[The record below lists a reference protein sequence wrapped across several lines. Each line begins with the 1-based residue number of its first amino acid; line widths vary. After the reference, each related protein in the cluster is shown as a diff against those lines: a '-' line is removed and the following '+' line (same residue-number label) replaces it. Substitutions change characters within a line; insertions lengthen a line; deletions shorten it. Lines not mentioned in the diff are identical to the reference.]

1 LAHHTTGLNMCDR
14 CGCNR
19 AFDEYGDRI
28 CWCDACW
35 RRGCK
40 AACDGE
46 MSDQSSDVDSV
57 YSMATLPLNDH
68 LFEAFP
74 LLVRFHPF
82 LPTLASLCRKVRACL
97 TLNKPRVLLELF
109 GAQEPT
115 AMQEAFAGACAAR
128 DAPMVGQFIQE
139 CESLVTCCVIISK
152 STPIFCEVEVDNGLW
167 GPELVHDEVGMK
179 TELVKTTPV
188 ALAIKVND
196 VTTVQLLLNARAAIH
211 GIVRE
216 RNVAYRYWCDRFR
229 HERHIDSAMR
239 LALRSKSMLVA
250 DFLLQMKADLNRM
263 QKICESHEPG
273 FQSSEYATPLS
284 LAIKAGAQD
293 MMRFL
298 IEKGASVEGI
308 QSLDCT
314 ENHGDEDGDY
324 GVRLRESQTALVQAL
339 LAAELGIVRDLLR
352 HGVGTCGDQRVLQ
365 RTRYVLREEE
375 DTEDHGIGII
385 TTFPCLVKH
394 DIDSKKFVQ
403 SPLSASLESK
413 HINAVTLL
421 LQANVSVNGTQYSG
435 GREYASPLL
444 IAMAGIPFMAEAADP
459 RLGFMEEPL
468 PNDKMPEMELTSQR
482 LVKLL
487 LDHRAAVN
495 GIQGSFGRTT
505 YSPLTAALRVTRCYE
520 FQVKTEKSVAIW
532 SLLKEA
538 GAVDGFTEEGDRRE
552 GIVVQRATVE
562 VQESRKQRR
571 RDKHVRR
578 SLLRTAR
585 RLEET
590 VRESAWETDDSLE

>member
-97 TLNKPRVLLELF
+97 TMNKPRVLLELF

-128 DAPMVGQFIQE
+128 DAPMVRQFIQE
-139 CESLVTCCVIISK
+139 CESLVTCCVVISK
-152 STPIFCEVEVDNGLW
+152 STPIFHALEVDMGGPY
-167 GPELVHDEVGMK
+167 GPERVHDEVGEK
-179 TELVKTTPV
+179 TEWVKTTPV
-188 ALAIKVND
+188 ALAITVND
-196 VTTVQLLLNARAAIH
+196 VATVQLLLNARAAIH

-216 RNVAYRYWCDRFR
+216 RKVTHRYWCDRFGE
-229 HERHIDSAMR
+229 HERHIDSALR
-239 LALRSKSMLVA
+239 LALRSKSTLVA
-250 DFLLQMKADLNRM
+250 DFLLQTKADLNRM
-263 QKICESHEPG
+263 QKIYESHEPD

-284 LAIKAGAQD
+284 LAIKAGARD

-298 IEKGASVEGI
+298 IEKGASVEGV
-308 QSLDCT
+308 QSVDCI
-314 ENHGDEDGDY
+314 ENHGEEDGDY
-324 GVRLRESQTALVQAL
+324 GVRLQESHTALVQAL
-339 LAAELGIVRDLLR
+339 LAAKLGIVRDLLR

-375 DTEDHGIGII
+375 VTKDYGAGII
-385 TTFPCLVKH
+385 TTRPYLVKH
-394 DIDSKKFVQ
+394 DIDFKKFVQ

-413 HINAVTLL
+413 HINTVTLL

-435 GREYASPLL
+435 GHEYASPLL
-444 IAMAGIPFMAEAADP
+444 IAMAGTQFMAKAADLP
-459 RLGFMEEPL
+459 ADPHVNLPTL

-495 GIQGSFGRTT
+495 GIQGRFGRTT
-505 YSPLTAALRVTRCYE
+505 YAPLTVALRVIRRHESVRMHRGYELCESLVASQGSGRCGW
-520 FQVKTEKSVAIW
+520 IH
-532 SLLKEA
+532 
-538 GAVDGFTEEGDRRE
+538 GGRGPPGRNRRAVR
-552 GIVVQRATVE
+552 
-562 VQESRKQRR
+562 
-571 RDKHVRR
+571 HC
-578 SLLRTAR
+578 
-585 RLEET
+585 
-590 VRESAWETDDSLE
+590 